1 VAEEK
6 VRRGG
11 EKENEHRIA
20 SREIGIRRRKTNKNI
35 KRYHMQT
42 QENKTE
48 AGKRKV
54 YQAPFVEK
62 IKVDTDFTY
71 FTSSQSNTP
80 PPENPG
86 QNSIIF
92 NPLKFLK

>member
-1 VAEEK
+1 
-6 VRRGG
+6 
-11 EKENEHRIA
+11 
-20 SREIGIRRRKTNKNI
+20 
-35 KRYHMQT
+35 MQT

-48 AGKRKV
+48 AGKRKA
-54 YQAPFVEK
+54 YEAPKVEE
-62 IKVDTDFTY
+62 IQIDTEFTY
-71 FTSSQSNTP
+71 FTSSQSTTP

>member
-1 VAEEK
+1 M
-6 VRRGG
+6 
-11 EKENEHRIA
+11 H
-20 SREIGIRRRKTNKNI
+20 
-35 KRYHMQT
+35 T
-42 QENKTE
+42 QENKKE

-80 PPENPG
+80 PPEG
-86 QNSIIF
+86 GGSNSIIF
-92 NPLKFLK
+92 NPFKFFR

>member
-1 VAEEK
+1 MRTIHLL
-6 VRRGG
+6 RRG
-11 EKENEHRIA
+11 EKATANNNEQKQRNMH
-20 SREIGIRRRKTNKNI
+20 
-35 KRYHMQT
+35 T

-48 AGKRKV
+48 AGKRKR
-54 YQAPFVEK
+54 YQAPNVEK
-62 IKVDTDFTY
+62 IQIDTEFTY
-71 FTSSQSNTP
+71 FTSSQSTTP